1 MILNHPDVIGFLF
14 VHEGKLI
21 KAYLPKK
28 VVSFQATTSED
39 RKSVVAVSG
48 TCSEYTPFSVS
59 EEILLRDVY
68 HITNCDKFIKTF
80 PTSSTKRFAKESSP
94 TFQKSTKRSTKQKK
108 LLWVACRTFFL
119 SLQEIQLEKGE
130 SMKIGPTT
138 KISLEKS
145 IKPTYFLKSIWD

>member
-80 PTSSTKRFAKESSP
+80 PISNITNFDKEKSP
-94 TFQKSTKRSTKQKK
+94 IFQKITKRSSKRKK
-108 LLWVACRTFFL
+108 LFMVSVPHILPTVVGNSTKEGRADENRTYDE
-119 SLQEIQLEKGE
+119 EIIEKEYE
-130 SMKIGPTT
+130 S
-138 KISLEKS
+138 
-145 IKPTYFLKSIWD
+145 